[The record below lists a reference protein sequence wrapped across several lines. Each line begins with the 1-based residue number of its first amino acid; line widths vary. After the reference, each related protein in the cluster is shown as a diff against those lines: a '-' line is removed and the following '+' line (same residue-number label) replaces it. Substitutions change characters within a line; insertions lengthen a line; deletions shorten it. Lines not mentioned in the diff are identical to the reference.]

1 MSEKKN
7 STKGLGRGLSALLG
21 NLPPDESVVGSNSP
35 SRIKTSEVCFIPVDT
50 IITNPWQPRNNF
62 EENSLQELSDSI
74 KQYGIIQPITVR
86 GTDDGKYQLISGE
99 RRVRAAMM
107 AGLIQIPAYIRTATD
122 LQLIEMALI
131 ENIQREDLNPIEI
144 ALSLQRLI
152 DEFNITQE
160 SLASKVAKSRS
171 VVTNYLRL
179 LKLSTHVQL
188 AVCNHQISMGH
199 ARALVVIDDEA
210 QQEKILQRIIDENLS
225 VRQVEDLLRRMQKQS
240 SNKPIKV
247 GLPKHLQLMKQS
259 LSLNLNTKIDIKYN
273 IKGKGSLIINF
284 KSDEDLNRILS
295 LIQKQ

>member
-1 MSEKKN
+1 MSEKKT

-21 NLPPDESVVGSNSP
+21 NLPPDESVVSSNSP
-35 SRIKTSEVCFIPVDT
+35 SRIKSSEISFIPLENIV
-50 IITNPWQPRNNF
+50 TNPWQPRNDF
-62 EENSLQELSDSI
+62 EEQSLIELSESI
-74 KQYGIIQPITVR
+74 RRHGIIQPITVR
-86 GTDDGKYQLISGE
+86 EVDNDSYQLISGE
-99 RRVRAAMM
+99 RRVRAAKM

-171 VVTNYLRL
+171 LVTNYLRL
-179 LKLSTHVQL
+179 LKLGTNVQL
-188 AVCNHQISMGH
+188 AVCNKQISMGH
-199 ARALVVIDDEA
+199 ARALVVIEDELA
-210 QQEKILQRIIDENLS
+210 QDKILKRIVDEKLS
-225 VRQVEDLLRRMQKQS
+225 VRQVEDIIRKIQNQSPEKQT
-240 SNKPIKV
+240 KRI
-247 GLPKHLQLMKQS
+247 LPKHMQLMKQS
-259 LSLNLNTKIDIKYN
+259 LSVNLNTKIDIKYN

-284 KSDEDLNRILS
+284 KSEDDLNRILS